1 MFGGNR
7 IGRRWSYLLLVGLT
21 LGCSPDRQAVQALR
35 TDWGH
40 RRLGQKAD
48 LQFLTENRMTVTF
61 GSGAP
66 NFEYVSR
73 EEFDARMAEAK
84 ISNQTYH
91 DSGYIILKYLS
102 TSLNGQ
108 TATNRDEPRKDQLDV
123 LRFYLENWDEFADYI
138 GPRPQEDP
146 TTWITVRPDGSF
158 PHYRYARYGEEPDEG
173 FETWGCPHNPYY
185 VRVMEGRVRAQ
196 AETGIDGSYVDWT
209 HIAGGT
215 CYCSY
220 SQAAFR
226 KYLLDYLPSK
236 VALAKYGLADFDIVQ
251 APRSKDDPF
260 WMEWLQFR
268 GHSVA
273 EFHRRLRT
281 VARRYN
287 PDFMIS
293 GNVFGGFGYGP
304 IALDAAGNMELLAR
318 EGYDDFIYSEIQEF
332 LDFAPGKRSSGQKIT
347 NSPALKFLAAA
358 GHGKPTIVYATEIT
372 PPIFPDPSERALST
386 MAQVNIAEAVAN
398 HAIFREKRLTPAG
411 ATRMYR
417 FLANNEEYLIGAQL
431 HGNIAVLASLN
442 QFMAGELSFAFSLS
456 RILADQGVAH
466 VLLVEDDLQ
475 AEYLSRFD
483 LVILPYIPLLSE
495 ARQREIQ
502 KYVSSGGT
510 VLILGQCGIKDQYNL
525 PQNRVIL
532 RDLLEV
538 TGYPLEETAT
548 KLGQGQA
555 AYVPLKIPPGR
566 FLIPQST
573 KGEVTTFGPD
583 MADIFPD
590 IPEGYTRGHMNPD
603 LRAAL
608 ERVATRAVDLLDSRV
623 SQILTRHP
631 YLELTTMVSKTGNR
645 LLAHLVNYN
654 VTLDG
659 TITPARDIQLHLL
672 LPLGKTAV
680 SANYSGELS
689 QTAPIAYTIADTELG
704 QMLTLNLTSLDVYG
718 MLVVEMED

>member
-1 MFGGNR
+1 MFGGTLMYL
-7 IGRRWSYLLLVGLT
+7 RWLYLVLAAVI
-21 LGCSPDRQAVQALR
+21 LGCSPDRQATPSLR
-35 TDWGH
+35 IDWGH
-40 RRLGQKAD
+40 WRLGQKAD
-48 LQFLTENRMTVTF
+48 LQFLAENRMTVTF

-66 NFEYVSR
+66 SFEYVTR
-73 EEFDARMAEAK
+73 EEFDTRMAEAK
-84 ISNQTYH
+84 ISNQAYH

-108 TATNRDEPRKDQLDV
+108 TATNRDEPRKDQIDM
-123 LRFYLENWDEFADYI
+123 LRFYRENWDDFADYL
-138 GPRPQEDP
+138 GPRPPEDP

-236 VALAKYGLADFDIVQ
+236 VAQAKYGPADYETVE
-251 APRSKDDPF
+251 APHTKDDPF

-268 GHSVA
+268 GYSVA

-281 VARRYN
+281 EARRYN

-304 IALDAAGNMELLAR
+304 IALDAAGNMEMLAR

-332 LDFAPGKRSSGQKIT
+332 LDSAPGKRSSGQKIT

-358 GHGKPTIVYATEIT
+358 GHGKPAIVYATEIT
-372 PPIFPDPSERALST
+372 PPIFPDPSDQALST
-386 MAQVNIAEAVAN
+386 MAQINIAEAVAN
-398 HAIFREKRLTPAG
+398 HAIFREKRLTPEG
-411 ATRMYR
+411 ATKMYR
-417 FLANNEEYLIGAQL
+417 FLADNEEYLAGAQL

-442 QFMAGELSFAFSLS
+442 QFIAGELSFAFSLS
-456 RILADQGVAH
+456 RVLADQGVAH
-466 VLLVEDDLQ
+466 VLLVEDDLKI
-475 AEYLSRFD
+475 EYLSRFD
-483 LVILPYIPLLSE
+483 LVILPYIPLLS
-495 ARQREIQ
+495 ANQQREIQ
-502 KYVSSGGT
+502 RFVSNGGNL
-510 VLILGQCGIKDQYNL
+510 LILGHCGVKDQYNL
-525 PQNRVIL
+525 PQEKVIL
-532 RDLLEV
+532 QELLDL
-538 TGYPLEETAT
+538 TTYPPEETVAEVG
-548 KLGQGQA
+548 LGLA
-555 AYVPLKIPPGR
+555 AYMPLNIPPGR
-566 FLIPQST
+566 FLITQSA
-573 KGEVTTFGPD
+573 KEEVTTFGPD

-590 IPEGYTRGHMNPD
+590 IPEGYTRGRMNPE
-603 LRAAL
+603 LRIVL
-608 ERVATRAVDLLDSRV
+608 ERVATRAVELLDNRV

-631 YLELTTMVSKTGNR
+631 YLELTTMVPGTGNR

-659 TITPARDIQLHLL
+659 TITPTRDIMLQLL
-672 LPLGKTAV
+672 LPPGMSASSVSYCGDLSALSSISHAATSTGKGQLLTI
-680 SANYSGELS
+680 SLNSLEL
-689 QTAPIAYTIADTELG
+689 
-704 QMLTLNLTSLDVYG
+704 YG
-718 MLVVEMED
+718 LLVVEMYD